1 MAEETAAEI
10 GQDQQ
15 DQVLNREGLEAELMQ
30 EGRSDDGE
38 AISGVDA
45 DDDLEAKS

>member
-15 DQVLNREGLEAELMQ
+15 DQVLNREGMEAELMQ
-30 EGRSDDGE
+30 EGRSEEGE
-38 AISGVDA
+38 AISGVDS
-45 DDDLEAKS
+45 DDDLEAQA